1 MDPMQFLIAQASQI
15 SSPFAENSR
24 YRHIEIVTETLP
36 DGKQVRRLVRRF
48 LPQPE
53 TMATLADHKLKLG
66 ERLDSI
72 AYQYLGDPE
81 QFWQVCDANRTMRP
95 ADLTDQ
101 AVFQNQP
108 RQIRIG
114 LPPGVPNSQS
124 ME

>member
-1 MDPMQFLIAQASQI
+1 MDPMQFLIAQAMQI

-24 YRHIEIVTETLP
+24 YRQTSIVTETLP
-36 DGKQVRRLVRRF
+36 DGKQVRRIVRRF

-53 TMATLADHKLKLG
+53 SMATLADHKLKLG
-66 ERLDSI
+66 ERLDSV

-81 QFWQVCDANRTMRP
+81 LFWQVCDANRAMRP
-95 ADLTDQ
+95 ADLTDSPI
-101 AVFQNQP
+101 VQNRP

>member
-1 MDPMQFLIAQASQI
+1 MDPMQFLIAQATQI

-24 YRHIEIVTETLP
+24 YRHISIVTETLP
-36 DGKQVRRLVRRF
+36 DGKQVRRILRRF

-53 TMATLADHKLKLG
+53 SMATLADHKLKLG

-81 QFWQVCDANRTMRP
+81 LFWQVCDANRAMRP

-101 AVFQNQP
+101 PVVQDLP
-108 RQIRIG
+108 RRIRIG
-114 LPPGVPNSQS
+114 LPPGVPNAQS